1 MLKKTIKFITAHK
14 IISIV
19 LIIAIISLGLISFN
33 LFSQKPS
40 SKYVIAAATKG
51 TLISSISGS
60 GQVSTSNEVAI
71 NSKVSGDITYV
82 GVMAGQEV
90 SNGKFLLKIDSADA
104 EQAVRDAQAGYD
116 LAVLSL
122 EELKAPADELT
133 VLQAESSLINAQQ
146 SKEDAEYDL
155 KKAYTDGFTS
165 ISNAFLDLPA
175 IATGLNNLLFGN
187 SFNNYQTNLDYYTG
201 AGLKYDSKIQQYRND
216 AYSKYQKA
224 KAAYDQNFS
233 DYKNSTRSMSSDEIE
248 LLINETYETT
258 LLLSDAVKSSSDLI
272 QFYKDQL
279 TNENIS
285 PNSLADT
292 HLAALNGYMSKTN
305 SNLSGLLAIQQ
316 TISNDKKTTVSAERS
331 IVEKQISL
339 DKIKAGAT
347 DISLKSQELAVT
359 QKYNALLAAKKNL
372 NDYYITAPFSGTVAK
387 LSVSRGD
394 SVSLNTPLATF
405 ISKGKIVNVS
415 LNEVDI
421 SKVKIGDAVTLMFDA
436 LPDLSLTGK
445 VTQVDTIGTVTSGV
459 VNYNVEIS
467 FEDESGQVKP
477 GMSASVNIITEAKTD
492 VLLVPNSAIKSLND
506 SYYVETPAAAVGADS
521 LNNSKGVSLKTTLVN
536 KTVEIGS
543 ANDSYTEIIGGLNEN
558 DQVVTS
564 VISVSSKS
572 LNSSTKPTTSGTTK
586 STSTGNMMIQGLGGP
601 PN

>member
-1 MLKKTIKFITAHK
+1 MLEKTTRFISAHK

-19 LIIAIISLGLISFN
+19 LIIALISLGLFAYNIFTP
-33 LFSQKPS
+33 KAA
-40 SKYVIAAATKG
+40 SKYVVAAAAKG
-51 TLISSISGS
+51 TLISSISGT

-71 NSKVSGDITYV
+71 SAKVSGDITYI
-82 GVMAGQEV
+82 GVVAGQEV
-90 SNGKFLLKIDSADA
+90 NDGKLLLQIDSSDA
-104 EQAVRDAQAGYD
+104 EQAVRDAQANYD
-116 LAVLSL
+116 LAQLSL

-201 AGLKYDSKIQQYRND
+201 AGFKYDSKIQQYRDD

-248 LLINETYETT
+248 SLINETYETT

-279 TNENIS
+279 TDESVS

-292 HLAALNGYMSKTN
+292 HLATLNGYMSKTN
-305 SNLSGLLAIQQ
+305 SSLSSLLAIQQ

-347 DISLKSQELAVT
+347 DINIKSQELAVA

-372 NDYYITAPFSGTVAK
+372 SDYYITAPFSGTIAK
-387 LSVSRGD
+387 LSVSRGE
-394 SVSLNTPLATF
+394 SVSSGAALVTF
-405 ISKGKIVNVS
+405 ISDGKIVNVS

-421 SKVKIGDAVTLMFDA
+421 SKVKLGDAVTLTFDA

-467 FEDESGQVKP
+467 FTDDTGTVKP

-492 VLLVPNSAIKSLND
+492 VLMVPNSAIKSLNN
-506 SYYVETPAAAVGADS
+506 SYYVQSPSVAVDS
-521 LNNSKGVSLKTTLVN
+521 AQLDNSKGISLKGALTT

-543 ANDSYTEIIGGLNEN
+543 ANDSYTEITSGLNEN
-558 DQVVTS
+558 DQVITGTINAS
-564 VISVSSKS
+564 AKASM
-572 LNSSTKPTTSGTTK
+572 SSTKSTTSTTIK
-586 STSTGNMMIQGLGGP
+586 STTGNMMIQGLGGP